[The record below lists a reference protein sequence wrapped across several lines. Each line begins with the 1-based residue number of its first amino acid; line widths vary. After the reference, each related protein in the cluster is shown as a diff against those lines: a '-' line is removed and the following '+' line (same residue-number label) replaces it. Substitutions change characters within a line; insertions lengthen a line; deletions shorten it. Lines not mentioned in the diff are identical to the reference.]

1 MREILDRLR
10 EATTALDNELNELYY
25 ARPIAEQVRAINLIW
40 KAKQSLWWTQMHVLN
55 AAASAGSIICD
66 DP

>member
-10 EATTALDNELNELYY
+10 EAVTALDIQLNELYY
-25 ARPIAEQVRAINLIW
+25 AKPVADQVRAINLLW

-55 AAASAGSIICD
+55 AAAGEPAPTIY
-66 DP
+66 